1 MASMSEDLKSA
12 VSSIVE
18 LIVDSPDFV
27 EVSVVVSTTS
37 VIIQISTKKDDC
49 GKVIG
54 KKGRT
59 VAALKTIAMAVKN
72 TKFPNDPR
80 NVTIEILEDES
91 TNYTIKN

>member
-1 MASMSEDLKSA
+1 MTIMSEDLKSA
-12 VSSIVE
+12 VSFIVE
-18 LIVDSPDFV
+18 QIVDNPESVD
-27 EVSVVVSTTS
+27 VSVVVSTTS
-37 VIIQISTKKDDC
+37 VIIQISTKKEDC

-80 NVTIEILEDES
+80 NVTIEILEDET
-91 TNYTIKN
+91 TNFTIKK